1 MQTNN
6 IAEKIRKYCAKAVD
20 IVKRY
25 DLLIFLFGLTFIGI
39 ALRLAYFDYESND
52 YKVFLLKWYNT
63 IKGYEGLSGFG
74 ATIGDY
80 TPIYKYMITVISRF
94 DFNPLYCYKGFSCV
108 FDLLTAVFVGL
119 IVRRVSG
126 SDVKAL
132 LSYGVILLLP
142 NVFLNSAIWAQ
153 CDSIFT
159 CFCVMSLYY
168 AMKGKSRLAM
178 GLYGLSFAF
187 KLQAI
192 FFAPAI
198 VVFILRGKIKPLS
211 VLYAFA
217 VYIVCALPAVIAG
230 MSFSDAL
237 FGAYTKQVNEYA
249 KISLN
254 APNLYNILSTK
265 YMSDKNLS
273 TLLVI
278 MTVGIVALFSI
289 YLYKKKGETG
299 DGDMIVISYLF
310 ALLMPYFL
318 PHMHERY
325 FYLADIFAVLFAF
338 SYKKKAYIS
347 VITIYA
353 SLRVVV
359 KYLFDSSGSNINL
372 VNIGILMT
380 VGVAMLVLFIVNGE
394 NTKTRGCNGFDRV

>member
-1 MQTNN
+1 MIYDRITNIN
-6 IAEKIRKYCAKAVD
+6 TYKGLSPD
-20 IVKRY
+20 I
-25 DLLIFLFGLTFIGI
+25 
-39 ALRLAYFDYESND
+39 
-52 YKVFLLKWYNT
+52 
-63 IKGYEGLSGFG
+63 YEGLKFLRQVSPDIAVG
-74 ATIGDY
+74 THQI
-80 TPIYKYMITVISRF
+80 
-94 DFNPLYCYKGFSCV
+94 NP
-108 FDLLTAVFVGL
+108 
-119 IVRRVSG
+119 R
-126 SDVKAL
+126 VKA
-132 LSYGVILLLP
+132 
-142 NVFLNSAIWAQ
+142 
-153 CDSIFT
+153 
-159 CFCVMSLYY
+159 
-168 AMKGKSRLAM
+168 
-178 GLYGLSFAF
+178 
-187 KLQAI
+187 
-192 FFAPAI
+192 I
-198 VVFILRGKIKPLS
+198 VS
-211 VLYAFA
+211 EYE
-217 VYIVCALPAVIAG
+217 
-230 MSFSDAL
+230 
-237 FGAYTKQVNEYA
+237 TKQVNEYA

-338 SYKKKAYIS
+338 SYKKKSYIS